1 MRKTTIILSRIKT
14 SIEIYH
20 LIILKNQDYLFKL
33 EELSY
38 VTIYAYMINI
48 ITRIIMIRNDF
59 NNLVQ
64 ILRNRRLEKVIKL
77 NFFNAFY
84 VKNVEL
90 RDLVTRKSKFQY

>member
-1 MRKTTIILSRIKT
+1 
-14 SIEIYH
+14 
-20 LIILKNQDYLFKL
+20 LFKL

-48 ITRIIMIRNDF
+48 ITRIIMIRNEF

-77 NFFNAFY
+77 KFFNAFY

>member
-1 MRKTTIILSRIKT
+1 LRKTTIILSRIKT

-77 NFFNAFY
+77 NFFNVFY